1 MVKFRKGMA
10 MVVDNFIVKK
20 LSDTLYGILFQYL
33 GEDAIYCEIQ
43 LQRDRSSFAGIALK
57 ITEKEN
63 NIVIRKCRERLVRI
77 LGQYERLYL
86 GCEEDYITSIKK
98 FFSLKKSE
106 YGIEILFLVYSDVR
120 SSQIV
125 FERLMNNI
133 DNNAKKIKGML

>member
-20 LSDTLYGILFQYL
+20 LSDTLYGNLFQYL

-86 GCEEDYITSIKK
+86 GCEEDYIISIKK
-98 FFSLKKSE
+98 FFH
-106 YGIEILFLVYSDVR
+106 
-120 SSQIV
+120 
-125 FERLMNNI
+125 
-133 DNNAKKIKGML
+133 